1 MIQIVSQSGYQ
12 TSEKV
17 EFLNRNF
24 EVRCPITMEEQLE
37 DRKSMRKMMIWN
49 NIVVAAEIID
59 KISQNVRV
67 NVKLTEKSF
76 MLEHLISEYAEIL
89 I

>member
-1 MIQIVSQSGYQ
+1 
-12 TSEKV
+12 
-17 EFLNRNF
+17 
-24 EVRCPITMEEQLE
+24 MEEQLE